1 MLNTDD
7 FIKRLQHLTEYYG
20 LNAAVFADKIG
31 VQRSSIS
38 HLMSGRNKPSL
49 DFIMKILEVFPEVN
63 LYWFLN
69 GKGDF
74 LKSINQNSQSQNDVI
89 AAAPILK
96 NVKIEEPILDLF
108 ESITGVETQKIIHT
122 DVAEIQKSSSIFK
135 VIIFYTDGTFADFKY
150 GNAK

>member
-49 DFIMKILEVFPEVN
+49 DFVMKILEVFPEVN

-74 LKSINQNSQSQNDVI
+74 LKTNTQNFTPEKEQI
-89 AAAPILK
+89 LPPPILK
-96 NVKIEEPILDLF
+96 NPIIEEPILDLF
-108 ESITGVETQKIIHT
+108 DTIPKVESSKIVEPLNLLNQN
-122 DVAEIQKSSSIFK
+122 SSSIFK
-135 VIIFYTDGTFADFKY
+135 VIIFYNDGTFSDFKFA
-150 GNAK
+150 NPK

>member
-31 VQRSSIS
+31 VQRSSIA